1 MRTNETRRKA
11 RKRLASW
18 VRPFPASASRRCTL
32 ARYPGGLSRRA
43 SKAMPSTTE
52 LATSSNLDDLSVGT

>member
-18 VRPFPASASRRCTL
+18 VRPFPASASRRCTP
-32 ARYPGGLSRRA
+32 AKYPGGLSRRA
-43 SKAMPSTTE
+43 SKAMASMTE
-52 LATSSNLDDLSVGT
+52 LATLL